1 MMNQSVKRL
10 GKILPLILIAFLL
23 FSGSVSAHSVVDIW
37 GKANEGTGVIFN
49 TPVAM
54 AKDASGNIY
63 VSDMSN
69 HRIVK
74 MDQDGNIIKK
84 FGKLGSG
91 NGEFNTPFG
100 VAIDNDGN
108 ILVGD
113 TANNRI
119 QKFDSNFNF
128 ITAWGSHG
136 SGNGQFG
143 LAREIA
149 IDSQNHYHVTDE
161 FHDRIQVFD
170 QNGTY
175 LYQYGSRGTANGQ
188 FRLPQGI
195 AIKQDAN
202 GDKVYVVD
210 TFNHRVQILDV
221 NGNYLGQIGVTGQS
235 GDSGSRLFYP
245 RGVNLDTNGDVYIV
259 DTTNHK
265 VKKYNSNHQYQYSTD
280 LGIYYLEPSFPSQ
293 VLPLGDGYFIVSDT
307 GNSRLIKFRG
317 YSTYASVQ
325 SYLGN
330 LRNADG
336 VFSEPVGIAVDNN
349 DDVYITDT
357 FNHRVQKFD
366 NSGTLLNKWGGNNGD
381 GGPSAYGINYWQ
393 FIAPKQITYNGKYNE
408 MVIADTG
415 NSRIQVFSKNGSWLS
430 NFGYYHLSFPMGV
443 TTTSD
448 GYYYVADTGN
458 NRVVNFNPFGVFVS
472 SWGAEGLNNG
482 EFRQPTFITVDSQDN
497 LYVVDRYNSR
507 IQKFDKSGNFITK
520 WGTNGGNP
528 QTDPLDN
535 WGEGNG
541 DLFLPVGIA
550 VDQND
555 NVYVTDSS
563 NNRVQ
568 KFSSNGTYLDTI
580 GQFGGEDH
588 NFFSPQGIAVGAN
601 GDIYIADT
609 LLNRVVKF
617 RP

>member
-1 MMNQSVKRL
+1 MINQSVKRF
-10 GKILPLILIAFLL
+10 GKTLPLILIAFLL
-23 FSGSVSAHSVVDIW
+23 FSGSVSAQSVVDIW
-37 GKANEGTGVIFN
+37 GKANEGTEVIFN
-49 TPVAM
+49 SPVAM

-63 VSDMSN
+63 VADMSN

-74 MDQDGNIIKK
+74 MDQDGNVIKK
-84 FGKLGSG
+84 FGRLGSG

-149 IDSQNHYHVTDE
+149 IDSQNRYHVTDE
-161 FHDRIQVFD
+161 FNDRIQVFD
-170 QNGTY
+170 QSGTY
-175 LYQYGSRGTANGQ
+175 LYQYGSRGTANAQ

-195 AIKQDAN
+195 SIKQDAT
-202 GDKVYVVD
+202 GDKVYVAD
-210 TFNHRVQILDV
+210 TYNHRVQILDV
-221 NGNYLGQIGVTGQS
+221 NGNYLGQIGTTGQS
-235 GDSGSRLFYP
+235 GDSGSRFFYP
-245 RGVNLDTNGDVYIV
+245 RGVNLDTNGDVYVV

-265 VKKYNSNHQYQYSTD
+265 IKKYNSNHQYQYSTD
-280 LGIYYLEPSFPSQ
+280 IGIYNLEPAFPSQ
-293 VLPLGDGYFIVSDT
+293 VLPLGNGDFIVSDT
-307 GNSRLIKFRG
+307 GNSRLVKFRG
-317 YSTYASVQ
+317 YSTYASVH

-349 DDVYITDT
+349 DHVYITDT

-366 NSGTLLNKWGGNNGD
+366 NSGTLLGKWGGNSGN
-381 GGPSAYGINYWQ
+381 GGPTAYGTNYWQ

-408 MVIADTG
+408 IVIADTG
-415 NSRIQVFSKNGSWLS
+415 NSRIQVFSQNGSWLF
-430 NFGYYHLSFPMGV
+430 NFGYYNLSFPMGV

-458 NRVVNFNPFGVFVS
+458 NRVVMFNPFGYFVR
-472 SWGAEGLNNG
+472 SWGTEGLGNG
-482 EFRQPTFITVDSQDN
+482 QFRQPTFITVDSQDN

-507 IQKFDKSGNFITK
+507 IQKFDESGNFITK

-528 QTDPLDN
+528 QIDPLDN

-541 DLFLPVGIA
+541 DLFLPIGIA

-555 NVYVTDSS
+555 NVYVADSS